1 MFWWFNVFAPQTHWP
16 LSGGVTQDI
25 RPELFARAGSE
36 DIERRALRE
45 VASYGRQIGALSD
58 LLLSLADQP
67 GIEKKL
73 GDKGAKALAQL
84 RDWSEKID
92 ALKPGAEPPVP
103 DDAEAARALMAAIV
117 KRHPGLNRR

>member
-25 RPELFARAGSE
+25 RPALFAKAGDGDVE
-36 DIERRALRE
+36 QRVLRE

-58 LLLSLADQP
+58 LLLTLTDQP
-67 GIEKKL
+67 GIETKL
-73 GDKGAKALAQL
+73 DAKGAKALAQL
-84 RDWSEKID
+84 RDWAAKID

-103 DDAEAARALMAAIV
+103 EDAETARALMAAIV
-117 KRHPGLNRR
+117 QRHPGLTHR